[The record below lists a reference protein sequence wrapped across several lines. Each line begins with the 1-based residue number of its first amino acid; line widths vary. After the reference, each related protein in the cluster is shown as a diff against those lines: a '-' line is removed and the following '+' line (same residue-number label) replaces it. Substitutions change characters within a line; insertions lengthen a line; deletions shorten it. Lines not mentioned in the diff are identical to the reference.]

1 MRNNNNK
8 ILVTT
13 FIASFEAATRSD
25 GMRMVHPPLPRR
37 QSKLSSLVEWNE
49 VIKTSQIL
57 FLDFFFESEVT
68 RLSVGTKSSSI
79 QH

>member
-49 VIKTSQIL
+49 VIKTTQIL
-57 FLDFFFESEVT
+57 FLGKFESEVT

>member
-13 FIASFEAATRSD
+13 FVASSEAATRSD

-37 QSKLSSLVEWNE
+37 QTNLSSLVEWNE
-49 VIKTSQIL
+49 VIKTTQIL
-57 FLDFFFESEVT
+57 FLE
-68 RLSVGTKSSSI
+68 KI
-79 QH
+79 